1 MRWLPIVFGLLV
13 MYVPTYIDLWRAYW
27 TLEDNA
33 HGPLI
38 VAVVAWLVWRRRDVL
53 LEVPHDTRPVWGSLL
68 IAAGLVLYV
77 IGRSQ
82 DFSQPDAFSQI
93 PLVLGLLLALQGKR
107 AFRALLFPICFLT
120 LSVSLPGATLDVV
133 LIPLKYYVSYI
144 VEELLY
150 MAGYPIARAGVVL
163 NIGSYQLLIANA
175 CSGLNSMIA
184 LTSIGLLYVY
194 LSSRNS
200 FAHNAILLV
209 FTLPIA
215 FVANV
220 LRVLTLVLVTYHF
233 GDAAGHAFHDYA
245 GYAEIAFAFGAFF
258 VLDAALL
265 RFLGSGGG
273 PDPKSERPG
282 REQASAKR

>member
-1 MRWLPIVFGLLV
+1 
-13 MYVPTYIDLWRAYW
+13 
-27 TLEDNA
+27 
-33 HGPLI
+33 
-38 VAVVAWLVWRRRDVL
+38 VVAWLLWRRRDVL
-53 LEVPHDTRPVWGSLL
+53 LEPPENTRPVWGAMLV
-68 IAAGLVLYV
+68 ATGLVLYV

-82 DFSQPDAFSQI
+82 SFAQPDAFSQI
-93 PLVLGLLLALQGKR
+93 PLLLGLILALQGQR

-133 LIPLKYYVSYI
+133 LIPLKHYVSYI

-150 MAGYPIARAGVVL
+150 AAGYPIARAGVVL

-200 FAHNAILLV
+200 VIHNAILLA

-258 VLDAALL
+258 VLDAVLIRLL
-265 RFLGSGGG
+265 GAAKEPRRMA
-273 PDPKSERPG
+273 DPPNERMSNG
-282 REQASAKR
+282 AATAKR